1 MLRNNC
7 RSLLLG
13 LACFLATLPLASHA
27 HIGFAVTST
36 NALYRF
42 DLANNPTAFKSVAI
56 AGLAAGDQIVGLDF
70 RPATNELFG
79 LGLQSR
85 VYAINPVTGV
95 ATQVG
100 AAGAFTLT
108 GTSFGFDFNPTV
120 DRIRVVSD
128 LDQNLR
134 LNPATGGL
142 AATDTP
148 LAYALGDPNAGQNP
162 NVVGSAYVNNVS
174 GAATTTLYG
183 IDTNLDVLVLQNP
196 PNSGTLN
203 TVGPLGVNAQAIA
216 GFDIVTEGSINTA
229 YALLQVGAAF
239 GVYQVNL
246 VTGAATSIFA
256 FDALGPTFTAFATA
270 RNPVLANISTRG
282 HVLTGDSVMIGGFVI
297 LGQAPQTVAVVA
309 TGPSLAAFGITNP
322 LANPSLTLVRSS
334 DQAIMATNDD
344 WQAASNAAAL
354 QAAGFAPSHPQEAAV
369 LVTLQPGAYTAIVQG
384 VGGSTGISV
393 IGVYVVPG
401 P

>member
-7 RSLLLG
+7 RSLLLAF
-13 LACFLATLPLASHA
+13 ACFLAVLPLASHA
-27 HIGFAVTST
+27 YIGYAIT
-36 NALYRF
+36 NANELYRVDF
-42 DLANNPTAFKSVAI
+42 ANPSVYRSVPI
-56 AGLAAGDQIVGLDF
+56 TGLAAGDQIVGLDL
-70 RPATNELFG
+70 RPSTNELFA
-79 LGLQSR
+79 LGSQSR
-85 VYAINPVTGV
+85 LYIVNPVTGA

-100 AAGAFTLT
+100 AAGQFTLS

-128 LDQNLR
+128 ADQNLR

-142 AATDTP
+142 AAADTP
-148 LAYALGDPNAGQNP
+148 LAYAPGDPNAGQNP
-162 NVVGSAYVNNVS
+162 NLVASAYTNS
-174 GAATTTLYG
+174 FGGAGTTTLYG
-183 IDTNLDVLVLQNP
+183 IDTNVDALVLQNP
-196 PNSGTLN
+196 PNGGTLN
-203 TVGPLGVNAQAIA
+203 TVGPLGVNALGIA
-216 GFDIVTEGSINTA
+216 GFDIVYDNGINTA
-229 YALLQVGAAF
+229 YALLQVGAGY

-246 VTGAATSIFA
+246 VTGTASYLFG
-256 FDALGPTFTAFATA
+256 FEVLGPTFRAFAVA

-282 HVLTGDSVMIGGFVI
+282 HVLTGESIMIGGFVI
-297 LGQAPQTVAVVA
+297 QGQAPQTVAIVA

-344 WQAASNAAAL
+344 WQAASNASEL
-354 QAAGFAPSHPQEAAV
+354 QAAGFAPSHPQEAAI

-393 IGVYVVPG
+393 IGVYVVAG